1 MSRLEIIL
9 TAILTLSVALNVGL
23 IYYLRIVLRTL
34 LSFSEEMDD
43 LQEMISSFSNHLGA
57 VYEMQ
62 TFYGE
67 PVLASL
73 LEHANSF
80 NEYIGTFEYIYTLT
94 EDEDGEEGNLLDDND
109 EETQEEN
116 QT

>member
-9 TAILTLSVALNVGL
+9 IAISILSIALNVGL
-23 IYYLRIVLRTL
+23 IYYLRGVLSRL
-34 LSFSEEMDD
+34 LSFSEELED
-43 LQEMISSFSNHLGA
+43 LQEMISSFSGHLGA
-57 VYEMQ
+57 VYEME

-80 NEYIGTFEYIYTLT
+80 NEYIGTFEYIYSLTQGEVDEDDT
-94 EDEDGEEGNLLDDND
+94 EDTPEEEYNP
-109 EETQEEN
+109 QEN
-116 QT
+116 